1 MTAEDKSGLLAQVG
15 EMAACKETQGG
26 LKVFSYAYKDFARA
40 ELDEQLASL
49 QRMGIPAEESEDFR
63 AVLEQDLVY
72 LATFGLED
80 PLHDDIRKAVEYI
93 AYGHPDNKDK
103 IQAQSTAKKNVCIR
117 MISGDHI
124 ETAKAVAYA
133 SGILDSN
140 DG

>member
-103 IQAQSTAKKNVCIR
+103 IQA
-117 MISGDHI
+117 
-124 ETAKAVAYA
+124 
-133 SGILDSN
+133 
-140 DG
+140 